1 MSLDGYIAEKDGGI
15 DWLHEMESVG
25 EGDNGYEDFYNRID
39 TVLMGKKTYDQ
50 VMSFVQE
57 FPYPGKKAY
66 VFSRSTTGQDKH
78 VEYVNEDIGSF
89 TESLREKAGQDI
101 WMVGGSD
108 LLHDFIKEGLIDELI
123 ITLIPI
129 ILGAGVPLFKHQAA
143 PIPLKLIRTKPY
155 GEFVQVHYEVKG

>member
-1 MSLDGYIAEKDGGI
+1 MFQYNLIFFGILLKSELKGGRIVRKNRRVICYIAMSLDGYIAEKDGGI

-25 EGDNGYEDFYNRID
+25 EGDNGYEDFYDRID

-89 TESLREKAGQDI
+89 TESLREKAGLDI
-101 WMVGGSD
+101 WMGWGGAISFMI
-108 LLHDFIKEGLIDELI
+108 LLKKD
-123 ITLIPI
+123 
-129 ILGAGVPLFKHQAA
+129 
-143 PIPLKLIRTKPY
+143 
-155 GEFVQVHYEVKG
+155 